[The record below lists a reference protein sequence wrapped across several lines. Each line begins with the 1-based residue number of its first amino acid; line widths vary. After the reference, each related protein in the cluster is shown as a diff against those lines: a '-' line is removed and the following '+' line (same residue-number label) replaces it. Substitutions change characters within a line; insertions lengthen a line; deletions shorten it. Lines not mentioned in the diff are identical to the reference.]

1 LRSRRRTDIVVVMAN
16 ALPPNAEQIQY
27 WNETAGPKWVA
38 LQSHL
43 EGQIASFG
51 RHAMERG
58 RIGSDDSVLDVGCG
72 CGGTTIEIGRRVG
85 PSGTATGVDVSAVML
100 EHARGAARAAGLDN
114 VRFEQAD
121 AQVHVFAPES
131 VDVVY
136 SRFGVMF
143 FEDPVA
149 AFGNLA
155 RALRPDGRL
164 AFVCWRTLLE
174 NPWVTIPLSAVT
186 RHLPLPPPPA
196 PGAPGPFAFGDETR
210 VRSIVEGA
218 GFASVRVEPL
228 DETLTVGGGRDL
240 DAAVDFLLQIGPAAA
255 ALREAPPGAGPRAAS
270 AVREA
275 LAAHLT
281 PDGVR
286 LGGAAWIVTA
296 RRP

>member
-1 LRSRRRTDIVVVMAN
+1 MVMTNCAS
-16 ALPPNAEQIQY
+16 PNAEQIQY

-38 LQSHL
+38 LQSRL

-51 RHAMERG
+51 HHAMERG
-58 RIGSDDSVLDVGCG
+58 RIGPGDSVLDVGCG
-72 CGGTTIEIGRRVG
+72 CGGTTIDIGRRVG
-85 PSGTATGVDVSAVML
+85 PRGTAAGVDVSAVML
-100 EHARGAARAAGLDN
+100 EHARGAARAAELDN

-121 AQVHVFAPES
+121 AQVHVFAPAS

-143 FEDPVA
+143 FDDPVA
-149 AFGNLA
+149 AFGNLR

-164 AFVCWRTLLE
+164 AFVCWRTLFE
-174 NPWVTIPLSAVT
+174 NPWVTIPLSAVA
-186 RHLPLPPPPA
+186 RHVPLPAPPA

-210 VRSIVEGA
+210 VRAIVERA
-218 GFASVRVEPL
+218 GFTNVRVEPL

-255 ALREAPPGAGPRAAS
+255 ALREAPPDAGPRVAS
-270 AVREA
+270 AVRET
-275 LAAHLT
+275 LAAHHT
-281 PDGVR
+281 ADGVR

-296 RRP
+296 RRV